1 MHTEYLQKNSSSNQ
15 RWSAPT
21 GVVNIRAMKNLMIS
35 ALSIALL
42 GGCGLSNLKFPEVK
56 IPRVYKIPVQQGNVI
71 TQEMVNRLKPGMTR
85 NQVSFVM
92 GDTVLQ
98 DPFERNRWVYLYT
111 LEVPDFFNQQLKMVL
126 DFEDD
131 LLTTITGDLAPIPE
145 EAAEAAEEEATEVE
159 AGAESPAEPNAES
172 ETETGT
178 DSQASLSDEEQSDE
192 EPSDEIE
199 SNEEGL
205 SEETSGE

>member
-1 MHTEYLQKNSSSNQ
+1 MQKRFYKRLTPSNVPQ
-15 RWSAPT
+15 YREKDSTRNQHWSAPT

-35 ALSIALL
+35 VISITLL
-42 GGCGLSNLKFPEVK
+42 GGCGLSNFKFSNLK

-111 LEVPDFFNQQLKMVL
+111 LEVPDFFNQQLKMIL
-126 DFEDD
+126 DFDDD
-131 LLTTITGDLAPIPE
+131 LLTTISGDLAPIAKAPDT
-145 EAAEAAEEEATEVE
+145 ADAGPATEASDVKQTTVK
-159 AGAESPAEPNAES
+159 PS
-172 ETETGT
+172 ET
-178 DSQASLSDEEQSDE
+178 
-192 EPSDEIE
+192 
-199 SNEEGL
+199 
-205 SEETSGE
+205 

>member
-1 MHTEYLQKNSSSNQ
+1 MHTAYQEKDSSRNQ
-15 RWSAPT
+15 HWSAPT

-35 ALSIALL
+35 ALSITLL
-42 GGCGLSNLKFPEVK
+42 GGCGLSNLKFPDVK

-131 LLTTITGDLAPIPE
+131 LLTTISGDLAPI
-145 EAAEAAEEEATEVE
+145 AEAAEQS
-159 AGAESPAEPNAES
+159 AE
-172 ETETGT
+172 T
-178 DSQASLSDEEQSDE
+178 DAQASLSDEDE
-192 EPSDEIE
+192 SNTDEPS
-199 SNEEGL
+199 EE
-205 SEETSGE
+205 ESGE

>member
-1 MHTEYLQKNSSSNQ
+1 MHTAYQEKDSSRNQ
-15 RWSAPT
+15 HWSAPT
-21 GVVNIRAMKNLMIS
+21 GVVNISAMKNLMIS
-35 ALSIALL
+35 ALSITLL
-42 GGCGLSNLKFPEVK
+42 GGCGLSNLKFPDVK

-131 LLTTITGDLAPIPE
+131 LLTTISGDLAPI
-145 EAAEAAEEEATEVE
+145 AEAAEQ
-159 AGAESPAEPNAES
+159 S
-172 ETETGT
+172 TET
-178 DSQASLSDEEQSDE
+178 DAQASLSDEDE
-192 EPSDEIE
+192 SNTDEPS
-199 SNEEGL
+199 EEA
-205 SEETSGE
+205 SGE

>member
-1 MHTEYLQKNSSSNQ
+1 MHTAYQEKDSSRNQ
-15 RWSAPT
+15 HWSAPT
-21 GVVNIRAMKNLMIS
+21 GVVNIRAMKNLMIP
-35 ALSIALL
+35 ALSITLL
-42 GGCGLSNLKFPEVK
+42 GGCGLSNLKFPDVK

-131 LLTTITGDLAPIPE
+131 LLTTISGDLAPI
-145 EAAEAAEEEATEVE
+145 AEAAEQ
-159 AGAESPAEPNAES
+159 S
-172 ETETGT
+172 TET
-178 DSQASLSDEEQSDE
+178 DAQASLSDEDE
-192 EPSDEIE
+192 SNTDEPSEKA
-199 SNEEGL
+199 
-205 SEETSGE
+205 SGE

>member
-1 MHTEYLQKNSSSNQ
+1 MHTAYQEKDASRNQ
-15 RWSAPT
+15 HWSAPT
-21 GVVNIRAMKNLMIS
+21 GVVTIRAMKNLMIS
-35 ALSIALL
+35 ALSITLL
-42 GGCGLSNLKFPEVK
+42 GGCGLSNLKFPDLK

-131 LLTTITGDLAPIPE
+131 LLTTISGDLAPIAEADEAATAEQNTQTQTDAQASSSDEDGTNTDESNDEQPSE
-145 EAAEAAEEEATEVE
+145 EA
-159 AGAESPAEPNAES
+159 
-172 ETETGT
+172 
-178 DSQASLSDEEQSDE
+178 
-192 EPSDEIE
+192 
-199 SNEEGL
+199 
-205 SEETSGE
+205 SGE

>member
-1 MHTEYLQKNSSSNQ
+1 
-15 RWSAPT
+15 
-21 GVVNIRAMKNLMIS
+21 MKNLMIS
-35 ALSIALL
+35 ALSITLL

-131 LLTTITGDLAPIPE
+131 LLTTISGDLAPIPE
-145 EAAEAAEEEATEVE
+145 ETDETALEVE
-159 AGAESPAEPNAES
+159 TAVGTTAEQKQNVAA
-172 ETETGT
+172 ETET
-178 DSQASLSDEEQSDE
+178 QMSLANQEVS
-192 EPSDEIE
+192 
-199 SNEEGL
+199 
-205 SEETSGE
+205 SE

>member
-145 EAAEAAEEEATEVE
+145 EAAEAEAAEEGATEVE
-159 AGAESPAEPNAES
+159 AGAETPAEPNAES

-178 DSQASLSDEEQSDE
+178 DSQASLSDEEQPDE
-192 EPSDEIE
+192 
-199 SNEEGL
+199 
-205 SEETSGE
+205 TK

>member
-1 MHTEYLQKNSSSNQ
+1 MHTAYQEKDSSRNQ
-15 RWSAPT
+15 HWSAPT

-35 ALSIALL
+35 ALSITLL
-42 GGCGLSNLKFPEVK
+42 GGCGLSNLKFPDVK

-131 LLTTITGDLAPIPE
+131 LLTTISGDLAPI
-145 EAAEAAEEEATEVE
+145 AEAAEQ
-159 AGAESPAEPNAES
+159 S
-172 ETETGT
+172 TET
-178 DSQASLSDEEQSDE
+178 DAQASLSDEDE
-192 EPSDEIE
+192 SNTDEPS
-199 SNEEGL
+199 EEA
-205 SEETSGE
+205 SGE

>member
-1 MHTEYLQKNSSSNQ
+1 MHTAYAEKDSSRNQ
-15 RWSAPT
+15 HWSAPT

-35 ALSIALL
+35 ALSITLL
-42 GGCGLSNLKFPEVK
+42 GGCGLSNLKFPDVK

-131 LLTTITGDLAPIPE
+131 LLTTISGDLAPI
-145 EAAEAAEEEATEVE
+145 AEAAEQ
-159 AGAESPAEPNAES
+159 S
-172 ETETGT
+172 TET
-178 DSQASLSDEEQSDE
+178 DAQASLSDEDE
-192 EPSDEIE
+192 SNTDEPS
-199 SNEEGL
+199 EEA
-205 SEETSGE
+205 SGE

>member
-1 MHTEYLQKNSSSNQ
+1 
-15 RWSAPT
+15 
-21 GVVNIRAMKNLMIS
+21 
-35 ALSIALL
+35 
-42 GGCGLSNLKFPEVK
+42 LSNLKFPEVK

-131 LLTTITGDLAPIPE
+131 LLTTISGDLAPIPE
-145 EAAEAAEEEATEVE
+145 ETEETAVEVE
-159 AGAESPAEPNAES
+159 TAVGTTAEQKQNVAA
-172 ETETGT
+172 ETET
-178 DSQASLSDEEQSDE
+178 QMSLANQEVS
-192 EPSDEIE
+192 
-199 SNEEGL
+199 
-205 SEETSGE
+205 SE

>member
-1 MHTEYLQKNSSSNQ
+1 MHTAYAEKDSSRNQ
-15 RWSAPT
+15 HWSAPT
-21 GVVNIRAMKNLMIS
+21 GVVTIRAMKNLMIS
-35 ALSIALL
+35 ALSITLL
-42 GGCGLSNLKFPEVK
+42 GGCGLSNLKFPDLK

-131 LLTTITGDLAPIPE
+131 LLTTISGDLAPI
-145 EAAEAAEEEATEVE
+145 AEAAEQSKETDAQAILTDEDESNTDEPSEEA
-159 AGAESPAEPNAES
+159 
-172 ETETGT
+172 
-178 DSQASLSDEEQSDE
+178 
-192 EPSDEIE
+192 
-199 SNEEGL
+199 
-205 SEETSGE
+205 SGE

>member
-1 MHTEYLQKNSSSNQ
+1 MHTAYQEKDSSRNQ
-15 RWSAPT
+15 HWSAPT
-21 GVVNIRAMKNLMIS
+21 GVVTIRAMKNLMIS
-35 ALSIALL
+35 ALSITLL
-42 GGCGLSNLKFPEVK
+42 GGCGLSNLKFPDVK
-56 IPRVYKIPVQQGNVI
+56 IPRVYKIPAQQGNVI

-131 LLTTITGDLAPIPE
+131 LLTTISGDLAPI
-145 EAAEAAEEEATEVE
+145 AEAAEQ
-159 AGAESPAEPNAES
+159 S
-172 ETETGT
+172 TET
-178 DSQASLSDEEQSDE
+178 DAQASLSDEDE
-192 EPSDEIE
+192 SNTDEPS
-199 SNEEGL
+199 EEA
-205 SEETSGE
+205 SGE

>member
-1 MHTEYLQKNSSSNQ
+1 MHTEYQQKNSSSNQ

-21 GVVNIRAMKNLMIS
+21 GVVSIRAMKNLMIS
-35 ALSIALL
+35 ALSITLL

-131 LLTTITGDLAPIPE
+131 LLTTISGDLAPI
-145 EAAEAAEEEATEVE
+145 AEAAEQ
-159 AGAESPAEPNAES
+159 S
-172 ETETGT
+172 TET
-178 DSQASLSDEEQSDE
+178 DAQASLSDEDE
-192 EPSDEIE
+192 SNTDEPS
-199 SNEEGL
+199 EEA
-205 SEETSGE
+205 SGE

>member
-1 MHTEYLQKNSSSNQ
+1 MHTEYQQKNSSSNQ

-21 GVVNIRAMKNLMIS
+21 GVVSIRAMKNLMIS
-35 ALSIALL
+35 ALSITLL
-42 GGCGLSNLKFPEVK
+42 GGCGLPNLKFPEVK

-98 DPFERNRWVYLYT
+98 DPFERSRWVYLYT

-131 LLTTITGDLAPIPE
+131 LLTTISGDLAPIPE
-145 EAAEAAEEEATEVE
+145 ETEETAVKVETTVGTTAEQKQNVAA
-159 AGAESPAEPNAES
+159 
-172 ETETGT
+172 ETET
-178 DSQASLSDEEQSDE
+178 QASLATQKVS
-192 EPSDEIE
+192 
-199 SNEEGL
+199 
-205 SEETSGE
+205 SE

>member
-1 MHTEYLQKNSSSNQ
+1 MHTAYPEKDSSRNQ
-15 RWSAPT
+15 HWSAPT
-21 GVVNIRAMKNLMIS
+21 GVVTIRAMKNLMIS
-35 ALSIALL
+35 ALSITLL
-42 GGCGLSNLKFPEVK
+42 GGCGLSNLKFPDVK

-131 LLTTITGDLAPIPE
+131 LLTTISGDLAPI
-145 EAAEAAEEEATEVE
+145 AEAAEQ
-159 AGAESPAEPNAES
+159 S
-172 ETETGT
+172 TET
-178 DSQASLSDEEQSDE
+178 DAQASLSDEDE
-192 EPSDEIE
+192 SNTDEPS
-199 SNEEGL
+199 EEA
-205 SEETSGE
+205 SGE